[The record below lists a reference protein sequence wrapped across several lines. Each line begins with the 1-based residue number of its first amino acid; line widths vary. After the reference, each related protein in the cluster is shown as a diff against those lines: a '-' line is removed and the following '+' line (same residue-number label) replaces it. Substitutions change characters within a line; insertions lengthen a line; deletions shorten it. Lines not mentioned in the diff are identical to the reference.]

1 MERLDDDE
9 GCPRRRWRVIEGG
22 GTPCGASGPAPDC
35 GAPAGRTVAET
46 VAPEAAA
53 RPVPEDYG
61 LTRDDLRIWYAPGRV
76 GALLALAATVWM
88 AGVQAYDAGRLSDP
102 WILGALPGL
111 LYGAMIG
118 GFAGLGLLVLVHWCD
133 PLVGM
138 AWPVYARLR
147 RYRDALAAAV
157 AAERSV
163 NERMP

>member
-1 MERLDDDE
+1 MERLDDD
-9 GCPRRRWRVIEGG
+9 GCCPRRQWRVIEGRAIAG
-22 GTPCGASGPAPDC
+22 GGCPGGASGLAPDGDAPPD
-35 GAPAGRTVAET
+35 GAAQ
-46 VAPEAAA
+46 AAA

-61 LTRDDLRIWYAPGRV
+61 LTPEDLRIWYAPGRA

-88 AGVQAYDAGRLSDP
+88 ASVQAYDAGRLSDP

-111 LYGAMIG
+111 LYGALIG
-118 GFAGLGLLVLVHWCD
+118 GFAGLGLMVLVHWCD

-138 AWPVYARLR
+138 AWPAYARLR
-147 RYRDALAAAV
+147 RYRDALAEAV

>member
-1 MERLDDDE
+1 MERLEDDGGD
-9 GCPRRRWRVIEGG
+9 PRRRWRVIEGG
-22 GTPCGASGPAPDC
+22 GAPVEATT
-35 GAPAGRTVAET
+35 APRVGDARPDGV
-46 VAPEAAA
+46 VEAAA

-61 LTRDDLRIWYAPGRV
+61 LTREDLRIWYAPGRV
-76 GALLALAATVWM
+76 GAALAVAATVGM
-88 AGVQAYDAGRLSDP
+88 AAVQAYEAGRLSDP

-111 LYGAMIG
+111 LTGTLIG
-118 GFAGLGLLVLVHWCD
+118 GFAGMGLMVLVHWCD

-138 AWPVYARLR
+138 AWPAYARLR

>member
-1 MERLDDDE
+1 MERLEDDGGD
-9 GCPRRRWRVIEGG
+9 PRRRWRVIEGG
-22 GTPCGASGPAPDC
+22 GPPVEASGPPRHGDARPD
-35 GAPAGRTVAET
+35 GAAEAT
-46 VAPEAAA
+46 A

-61 LTRDDLRIWYAPGRV
+61 LTREDLRIWYAPGRV
-76 GALLALAATVWM
+76 GALLALAATVGM
-88 AGVQAYDAGRLSDP
+88 AGLQAYDAGRLSDP

-111 LYGAMIG
+111 LYGTLIG
-118 GFAGLGLLVLVHWCD
+118 GFAGMGLMVLVHWCD

-138 AWPVYARLR
+138 AWPAYARLR

>member
-1 MERLDDDE
+1 MERLDDDG
-9 GCPRRRWRVIEGG
+9 GCPRQRWRVIEGG
-22 GTPCGASGPAPDC
+22 GSSC
-35 GAPAGRTVAET
+35 GAPGAQRCDAPPDGVA
-46 VAPEAAA
+46 EAAA

-61 LTRDDLRIWYAPGRV
+61 LTQEDLRIWYAPGRV
-76 GALLALAATVWM
+76 GALLALAATVGM
-88 AGVQAYDAGRLSDP
+88 AGIQAYDAGRLSDP

-111 LYGAMIG
+111 LYGALIG
-118 GFAGLGLLVLVHWCD
+118 GFAGLGLMVLVHWCD